1 MRSYL
6 LGSLLTGHRDKESV
20 EDEKKIERLLKDVTN
35 GGLRRKRA
43 ADFDLSDSDD
53 EVEAK
58 RRRKRNEFARM
69 RKALL
74 EDENVGKIG

>member
-1 MRSYL
+1 M
-6 LGSLLTGHRDKESV
+6 LTGHRDKERV